1 MKCSI
6 VKELLPNY
14 ADGLTSEET
23 ARDIRKHLEECENC
37 RNAYKQLPS
46 AVSRDIPPKET
57 DIDPLVR
64 LKKKIRRRIIAA
76 AVATCI
82 ILTGLILFARSY
94 AFPLPFDSYHMSIEP
109 VQAVFGVDENG
120 KTFMTLLDDL
130 SLEQTRNLL
139 EGKYEQ
145 TEIVQ
150 LACRG
155 TNDIGFTTRSRT
167 ISRNGEDVT
176 VVYFCYY
183 KTIWSSIF
191 HGDFFSTYK
200 ESFISVDCGSYDQ
213 NFDPATGYHPS
224 KREIYYLPSRELL
237 DIDRIYE
244 MSDEEFDA
252 LREQA
257 GLVWS
262 GVV

>member
-6 VKELLPNY
+6 VKELLSNY

-23 ARDIRKHLEECENC
+23 AGDIRRHLEDCENC
-37 RNAYKQLPS
+37 RKSYEQLT
-46 AVSRDIPPKET
+46 ATVSRDIPPEEK
-57 DIDPLVR
+57 DIDPLIK
-64 LKKKIRRRIIAA
+64 LKKKIRHRIIAA
-76 AVATCI
+76 AVSTCV
-82 ILTGLILFARSY
+82 ILTGLIIFAMIY
-94 AFPLPFDSYHMSIEP
+94 EFPLPFDSNRMFVEP
-109 VQAVFGVDENG
+109 VQAVFGVVNEDG
-120 KTFMTLLDDL
+120 SIFMRTLDDL
-130 SLEQTRNLL
+130 TFEQTKDFLK
-139 EGKYEQ
+139 GKYEQ

-155 TNDIGFTTRSRT
+155 INNVGYVARSRT

-191 HGDFFSTYK
+191 HGDFSTYR
-200 ESFISVDCGSYDQ
+200 ENFIHVDNSSYDQ

-224 KREIYYLPSRELL
+224 KREIYYLPSREL
-237 DIDRIYE
+237 IDADKIYE

-252 LREQA
+252 LKEQA
-257 GLVWS
+257 GLIWS

>member
-6 VKELLPNY
+6 VKELLSNY

-23 ARDIRKHLEECENC
+23 AGDIRKHLAECENC
-37 RNAYKQLPS
+37 RRVYEHLRA
-46 AVSRDIPPKET
+46 AVSRDIPPEEK
-57 DIDPLVR
+57 DIDPLIK
-64 LKKKIRRRIIAA
+64 LKKKIRHRIIAA
-76 AVATCI
+76 AVSTCV
-82 ILTGLILFARSY
+82 ILTGLILFAMIY
-94 AFPLPFDSYHMSIEP
+94 EFPLPFDSNRMFVEP
-109 VQAVFGVDENG
+109 VQAVFGVVEDG
-120 KTFMTLLDDL
+120 STFMKTLDDL
-130 SLEQTRNLL
+130 TFEQTNDFL

-155 TNDIGFTTRSRT
+155 INNAGSVARCRT

-191 HGDFFSTYK
+191 HGDFSTYR
-200 ESFISVDCGSYDQ
+200 ESFIRIDHDIYDQ
-213 NFDPATGYHPS
+213 NFDPDTGYHPT
-224 KREIYYLPSRELL
+224 KREIYYLPSREL
-237 DIDRIYE
+237 IDADKIYE

-252 LREQA
+252 LKEQA
-257 GLVWS
+257 GLIWS